1 MAVPPR
7 SGAELASHGK
17 LFVDTMVLRTD
28 ETGSSVGVAEL
39 CEVYQNWC
47 VKQGLVPSGGGSAS
61 ATIGRWMRASKFD
74 KNRRDN
80 CYPHAVFTQ
89 QATELQLSGAAAGA
103 AREMAPEAGAAPEM
117 APDSASAQ
125 QAAELQ
131 MGLVGAGEAREM
143 PTDSAGCQE
152 HCDQT

>member
-47 VKQGLVPSGGGSAS
+47 VKQGLVPSGGAS
-61 ATIGRWMRASKFD
+61 PFATIDRWMRASKFD
-74 KNRRDN
+74 KSPRDN

-89 QATELQLSGAAAGA
+89 KAIELQLSGAAAGA
-103 AREMAPEAGAAPEM
+103 ARERAPA
-117 APDSASAQ
+117 
-125 QAAELQ
+125 
-131 MGLVGAGEAREM
+131 VGAAREM
-143 PTDSAGCQE
+143 A
-152 HCDQT
+152 QTQT